1 MSVSKMYL
9 VSFGI
14 WNNTLKPPQNQQN
27 DIKKDKISQ
36 IPVNNVAI
44 KEDFNFYDYGS
55 NATIV
60 YLKEY
65 FLTTFGHKYDKCCKC
80 LLSLYSVERRNYTL
94 LLNDDNTK
102 KLSLHKNDK
111 LFLIKVNALCDCEFK
126 MYNQYMNM
134 SKFDL
139 ISKIKELEGLYQIVN
154 NNFKELEDSNK
165 I

>member
-1 MSVSKMYL
+1 MP
-9 VSFGI
+9 SF
-14 WNNTLKPPQNQQN
+14 
-27 DIKKDKISQ
+27 
-36 IPVNNVAI
+36 
-44 KEDFNFYDYGS
+44 
-55 NATIV
+55 
-60 YLKEY
+60 
-65 FLTTFGHKYDKCCKC
+65 
-80 LLSLYSVERRNYTL
+80 LYSVERRNYTL

-126 MYNQYMNM
+126 MYNKYMNM
-134 SKFDL
+134 NKFDL